1 MTSLRSRLFGD
12 FYSFFLTSLL
22 RQQWPRTALRPSSS
36 WCRQERNN
44 PLEIP
49 AKLPC
54 FRPQKP
60 HRMYLAVKNDAIA
73 CFYAVGKT
81 PAPDS
86 LVKPCQVLWW
96 QLPVGSEHSDPS
108 PRAGSQCTI
117 KIPGRTMSCHPASAG
132 QGLLQM
138 DKSHVAGALE

>member
-1 MTSLRSRLFGD
+1 MTPLRSRLFGD

-96 QLPVGSEHSDPS
+96 QPQSRLTVHNINSRKNHVLPSSQHWPGAAVDGSIPRSWS
-108 PRAGSQCTI
+108 PGIARS
-117 KIPGRTMSCHPASAG
+117 
-132 QGLLQM
+132 LLSTQT
-138 DKSHVAGALE
+138 